1 MRATPGRAAWPKPGD
16 GRPERRFWKDPLT
29 GRKKGGIDMPL
40 THVLLVD
47 DEERFLKTT
56 QALLEREECQVL
68 TAVDGWQ
75 GLEQLRAKPIDVVIL
90 DVKMPGIDGI
100 EVLSRIKTDH
110 PLVEVIM
117 LTGHSTLD
125 SAISGL
131 KLGAF
136 DYLTKPCN
144 IAELRLKIKAAHEKR
159 SAMLDKI
166 QKARI
171 DRIIS
176 HPMEVF
182 VKE

>member
-1 MRATPGRAAWPKPGD
+1 
-16 GRPERRFWKDPLT
+16 
-29 GRKKGGIDMPL
+29 MPI
-40 THVLLVD
+40 TNVLIVD

-56 QALLEREECQVL
+56 KALLDKDDCNVF
-68 TAVDGWQ
+68 TAQDGWK
-75 GLEQLRAKPIDVVIL
+75 GMERLKAHPVDVVIL

-100 EVLSRIKTDH
+100 EVLRRLKELH

-125 SAISGL
+125 TAIRGL

-144 IAELRLKIKAAHEKR
+144 ISELKIKIKAAHERR
-159 SAMLDKI
+159 SAGLAKI
-166 QKARI
+166 QKAKI

-176 HPMEVF
+176 HPMEAF
-182 VKE
+182 AKD

>member
-1 MRATPGRAAWPKPGD
+1 
-16 GRPERRFWKDPLT
+16 
-29 GRKKGGIDMPL
+29 MP
-40 THVLLVD
+40 TTNVLLVD

-56 QALLEREECQVL
+56 KTLLDKEECAVI
-68 TAVDGWQ
+68 TAADGWQ
-75 GLEQLRAKPIDVVIL
+75 GLDQLKTQRIDVVVL

-100 EVLSRIKTDH
+100 EVLRRVKELH

-125 SAISGL
+125 TAIRGL

-136 DYLTKPCN
+136 DYLTKPCDIN
-144 IAELRLKIKAAHEKR
+144 ELKLKIKAAHERR
-159 SAMLDKI
+159 SAMLEKI
-166 QKARI
+166 RKAKI

-176 HPMEVF
+176 HPLEVF